1 MIEILDEND
10 FFCIINKPAGIS
22 IHNESPSVQDFLVKL
37 NKPAHFVNRI
47 DQETSGLIVIAK
59 KAELQ
64 AGLVDSLQLGKKYYR
79 ALLRGKLTSQNSN
92 PQKSDSRNL
101 NTTDEQKIIWTK
113 PLSDKS
119 EGRTLPEG
127 KKSDQKPCE
136 THVTILR
143 QNQYFTEISAQILTG
158 RQHQIRKHCCLAKH
172 PIVGDK
178 RYNDGKYNQKIDTLF
193 KVSRMHLYAVELEF
207 NFKNKNYSYKL
218 DINLDHF
225 FI

>member
-10 FFCIINKPAGIS
+10 FFCIINKPAGVS

-37 NKPAHFVNRI
+37 NKPTHFVNRI

-79 ALLRGKLTSQNSN
+79 ALLRGKLTLEKIDLKNPEFKNMNSHF
-92 PQKSDSRNL
+92 
-101 NTTDEQKIIWTK
+101 EQKIIWTK

-119 EGRTLPEG
+119 EGRTQPEG

-136 THVTILR
+136 THATILR